1 MSNFGNN
8 LNRLR
13 KKEGYSQEELAN
25 KLHVTRQTISKW
37 ELEQTA
43 PDLKDLK
50 KISDVFNISL
60 DELISEN
67 NINEKKVKNKKTKK
81 ILLIILLLL
90 ILIIILLFINRIY
103 KILFIKNKIDEA
115 CNTNNFSIEKYVHTE
130 KDFNQTIEEAYNL
143 HFLNG
148 KSILIKLNN
157 ENLSEIESIETLD
170 EKEYYYINENNKTY
184 LQLPTEKYYENKMNL
199 IYSPIVKDNILNE
212 IYSKSMMFNN
222 KELISLIFN
231 LKFKVKS
238 EFNKNYYITN
248 KINSIDSYILLKSSI
263 NTNKFE
269 FLNYSRQDKDN
280 NISKI
285 TTYIVTLNNTK
296 NTDFELPNLLE
307 YKKIDI

>member
-170 EKEYYYINENNKTY
+170 EKEYYYINEN
-184 LQLPTEKYYENKMNL
+184 KM
-199 IYSPIVKDNILNE
+199 D
-212 IYSKSMMFNN
+212 
-222 KELISLIFN
+222 
-231 LKFKVKS
+231 
-238 EFNKNYYITN
+238 
-248 KINSIDSYILLKSSI
+248 
-263 NTNKFE
+263 
-269 FLNYSRQDKDN
+269 LNY
-280 NISKI
+280 
-285 TTYIVTLNNTK
+285 
-296 NTDFELPNLLE
+296 
-307 YKKIDI
+307 

>member
-1 MSNFGNN
+1 
-8 LNRLR
+8 
-13 KKEGYSQEELAN
+13 
-25 KLHVTRQTISKW
+25 
-37 ELEQTA
+37 
-43 PDLKDLK
+43 
-50 KISDVFNISL
+50 
-60 DELISEN
+60 
-67 NINEKKVKNKKTKK
+67 
-81 ILLIILLLL
+81 
-90 ILIIILLFINRIY
+90 
-103 KILFIKNKIDEA
+103 
-115 CNTNNFSIEKYVHTE
+115 
-130 KDFNQTIEEAYNL
+130 
-143 HFLNG
+143 
-148 KSILIKLNN
+148 
-157 ENLSEIESIETLD
+157 
-170 EKEYYYINENNKTY
+170 
-184 LQLPTEKYYENKMNL
+184 
-199 IYSPIVKDNILNE
+199 
-212 IYSKSMMFNN
+212 MMFNN

>member
-81 ILLIILLLL
+81 
-90 ILIIILLFINRIY
+90 ILLFINRIY

-184 LQLPTEKYYENKMNL
+184 LQLPTEKYYENKMDLN
-199 IYSPIVKDNILNE
+199 YSPIVKDNILNE

>member
-1 MSNFGNN
+1 
-8 LNRLR
+8 
-13 KKEGYSQEELAN
+13 
-25 KLHVTRQTISKW
+25 
-37 ELEQTA
+37 
-43 PDLKDLK
+43 
-50 KISDVFNISL
+50 
-60 DELISEN
+60 
-67 NINEKKVKNKKTKK
+67 
-81 ILLIILLLL
+81 
-90 ILIIILLFINRIY
+90 
-103 KILFIKNKIDEA
+103 
-115 CNTNNFSIEKYVHTE
+115 
-130 KDFNQTIEEAYNL
+130 
-143 HFLNG
+143 
-148 KSILIKLNN
+148 
-157 ENLSEIESIETLD
+157 
-170 EKEYYYINENNKTY
+170 
-184 LQLPTEKYYENKMNL
+184 
-199 IYSPIVKDNILNE
+199 
-212 IYSKSMMFNN
+212 MFNN

>member
-50 KISDVFNISL
+50 KISDVFNIYL

-81 ILLIILLLL
+81 
-90 ILIIILLFINRIY
+90 ILLFINRIY

-184 LQLPTEKYYENKMNL
+184 LQLPTEKYYENKMDLN
-199 IYSPIVKDNILNE
+199 YSPIVKDNILNE

-248 KINSIDSYILLKSSI
+248 KINSIDSYILLKYSI
-263 NTNKFE
+263 NTKKIE